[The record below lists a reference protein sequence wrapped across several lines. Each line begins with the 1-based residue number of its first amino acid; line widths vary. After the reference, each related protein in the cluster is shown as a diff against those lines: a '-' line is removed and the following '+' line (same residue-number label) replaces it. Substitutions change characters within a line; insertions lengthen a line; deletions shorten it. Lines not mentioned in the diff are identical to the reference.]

1 MKDISEGRLKATEG
15 QQQQAADEEKAEDSN
30 QRTVTENQK
39 EDILTVSKSS
49 QRFPVANESI
59 SVRYQKGRGRYVVA
73 QEDISV
79 GTTLVVEQ
87 PVTWALHPDRFL
99 EEFY

>member
-1 MKDISEGRLKATEG
+1 MKDISENRVKVTEG
-15 QQQQAADEEKAEDSN
+15 QQAENEANAEDSN
-30 QRTVTENQK
+30 AKSADQQK
-39 EDILTVSKSS
+39 GDILTVSKPS

-73 QEDISV
+73 QDDIPV

-87 PVTWALHPDRFL
+87 PVTWALHPDRFGL
-99 EEFY
+99 LYFE